1 MTAALELAYLGFE
14 VSDLPGWEALLTNVI
29 GLTGNG
35 DNADGSRGYR
45 MDECEQRLFLRPGS
59 QDDVAAVGLAALN
72 RGEFDAALGR
82 LKAAGVAVRK
92 VTKPPAA
99 PAT

>member
-1 MTAALELAYLGFE
+1 MTAGLELAYLGFE

-35 DNADGSRGYR
+35 GNADGSHGYR

-59 QDDVAAVGLAALN
+59 LDDVAAVGLAALN
-72 RGEFDAALGR
+72 RVRIRCRAGPPEGR
-82 LKAAGVAVRK
+82 RSGCAQR
-92 VTKPPAA
+92 
-99 PAT
+99 